1 MDARRAFNIVRHG
14 QRRKSPRASESGCLY
29 EAPVSGRMA
38 GFRWCVGASVQ
49 TKPLGA
55 LAFVGKCLALGGR
68 VVTSF
73 VQSLEA
79 GDFVIGH
86 VMEAITTT
94 KPQQIPDRKRVVQ
107 GIT

>member
-1 MDARRAFNIVRHG
+1 MFRGTPSERSTWFAMGSVG
-14 QRRKSPRASESGCLY
+14 KSPTASESGGLY

-49 TKPLGA
+49 TKQLGA
-55 LAFVGKCLALGGR
+55 LAFVGKCLAFGGR

-79 GDFVIGH
+79 GDFVIGQIGRASCRGK
-86 VMEAITTT
+86 VKTSEARD
-94 KPQQIPDRKRVVQ
+94 K
-107 GIT
+107 